1 MLSDTTSMGNDG
13 FHEEGRNVASLT
25 EHFTAFATTD
35 DT

>member
-1 MLSDTTSMGNDG
+1 MLSDTISMGNDG
-13 FHEEGRNVASLT
+13 FHEEEETLHLK